1 MKTFRQLKESIID
14 IPRSTYAPGVFDDA
28 NSKNP
33 KIKSSV
39 KAMIDKQIEDFEKEY
54 PVLKITLIGSIL
66 TKRYRN
72 DADLDINV
80 LFDVPK
86 DKQEEERLRLS
97 KQFLSV
103 KNPDNIQGKLIP
115 GTKHPVNYYLI
126 TDQETYDDQNK
137 KADAVFDITNNKFIK
152 RPEDFTFDPNL
163 YLKDFEKKV
172 QEIDV
177 IKGELKRDIIDYDEL
192 SELKP
197 DDIQGLQDKVNG
209 KLKEIEKDLQDIIN
223 IGDTVD
229 AERRAAFDTDMTP
242 DQIRTYGIKNR
253 LPKAV
258 IYKMLEKYHYITFFK
273 RCKKI
278 LDDGEVSDDEI
289 DSLKGGYVESVGA
302 KNIQQKNWKDK
313 GHGPYR
319 KELAQSKTRAVKEA
333 LDNSKKLIFAF
344 GRFNPPTTGHDK
356 LMREVISQARKNNA
370 NHIVYASASQD
381 KRKNPLDVNT
391 KVKFMKK
398 MFPRNKI
405 MAAGGTQRTFMEIL
419 KFYDR
424 MYGEVIMV
432 AGSDRINE
440 FQKLADKYNGKEYNY
455 KSIKVASSG
464 ERDPDAEGVS
474 GMSASKMREMAKN
487 DDYRNFKRGV
497 VNLSDSDTKALFAAV
512 KKGMDIK
519 ESYVGNFTDFVNNDL
534 REEYHQEKIFNVGDM
549 VEHTDGSKGM
559 VVRRGS
565 NYVSYEDDGLIKKA
579 WLYDL
584 QPLDEAPRIPR
595 KKGQPAGSDKHS
607 DLYTDENPKGTIKG
621 LGFKDTETAR
631 SSVSKIKNSGK
642 THAHKIQAAV
652 AMEQRAKEMGKS
664 AEAAIYRKFINQMKK
679 KTKEMNKESLIDTLQ
694 KEMKIDEYYLLGTD
708 HSARHTMSMTPGQ
721 PIQNFRKYSETI
733 KMADIE
739 KFRNEEETIDKYK
752 KRYKER
758 YKEEL
763 EKAVERMKKEL

>member
-14 IPRSTYAPGVFDDA
+14 IPRSTYAPGVFDNADT
-28 NSKNP
+28 KDP

-152 RPEDFTFDPNL
+152 RPEDFTFDMNV
-163 YLKDFEKKV
+163 YLKDFERKV

-192 SELKP
+192 SDLKP
-197 DDIQGLQDKVNG
+197 GDIQGLQDKVNG

-229 AERRAAFDTDMTP
+229 VERRAAFDTDMTP

-253 LPKAV
+253 LPKNV
-258 IYKMLEKYHYITFFK
+258 IYKMLEKYHYLTFFK

-278 LDDGEVSDDEI
+278 LDDGEVSDAEI
-289 DSLKGGYVESVGA
+289 DSLKGGYTE
-302 KNIQQKNWKDK
+302 Q
-313 GHGPYR
+313 
-319 KELAQSKTRAVKEA
+319 AQSKTRAVNEA
-333 LDNSKKLIFAF
+333 LDKNTKLIFAF
-344 GRFNPPTTGHDK
+344 GRFNPPTTGHGK
-356 LMREVISQARKNNA
+356 LMREVIIQARKNNA

-398 MFPRNKI
+398 MFPQNKI
-405 MAAGGTQRTFMEIL
+405 KAAGGSQRTFMEIL
-419 KFYDR
+419 KFYDK
-424 MYGEVIMV
+424 MYGEIIMI
-432 AGSDRINE
+432 AGSDRISE
-440 FQKLADKYNGKEYNY
+440 FQKLSDKYNGKDYNY
-455 KSIKVASSG
+455 KSIKVVSSG
-464 ERDPDAEGVS
+464 ERDPDAEGVT
-474 GMSASKMREMAKN
+474 GMSASKMRDMANN
-487 DDYRNFKRGV
+487 DDYRNFKKGV
-497 VNLSDSDTKALFAAV
+497 TGLSDSDTKALFNAV
-512 KKGMDIK
+512 KKGMGVN
-519 ESYVGNFTDFVNNDL
+519 ETFTNFLNNDL

-584 QPLDEAPRIPR
+584 QALDEEPRVPR

-621 LGFKDTETAR
+621 LGFKDTETANA
-631 SSVSKIKNSGK
+631 SVSKIKNSGK
-642 THAHKIQAAV
+642 KHAHKIQAAV

-664 AEAAIYRKFINQMKK
+664 SEAAIFRKYIEQMKK
-679 KTKEMNKESLIDTLQ
+679 KTKEMQKESLIDQLS
-694 KEMKIDEYYLLGTD
+694 KELETQEESYKIGTDEY
-708 HSARHTMSMTPGQ
+708 AQHTMQMTPGQ

-739 KFRNEEETIDKYK
+739 KFKNEEETIDKYK

-763 EKAVERMKKEL
+763 DKAVQRMKEEL